1 MTPRTL
7 DDIVRRPD
15 LMIVEIV
22 VQDEYTHDVIVAE
35 AGHFLVFDAT

>member
-1 MTPRTL
+1 VTPRTVE
-7 DDIVRRPD
+7 DIVRRPD

-35 AGHFLVFDAT
+35 GDHFLVFDST